1 MKKRISRDPPKL
13 VDNQQQTNVI
23 PDPWQ
28 ESKVK
33 PSPQVIDTSSE
44 SASKPANL
52 ALITPAPVTSRSELS
67 PAQILLQD
75 ELKLRINQAG
85 KLGEHIKDAL
95 ALLYWLPSVP
105 A

>member
-1 MKKRISRDPPKL
+1 MKKRISKGLPNL
-13 VDNQQQTNVI
+13 VDNQQETSLI
-23 PDPWQ
+23 ADPWQ

-44 SASKPANL
+44 SASKPTNL
-52 ALITPAPVTSRSELS
+52 ALITPAPATSSSELS

-75 ELKLRINQAG
+75 ELKLRIDRAG
-85 KLGEHIKDAL
+85 QLGEHIKDAL